1 VIGTNIPY
9 APAEFLDTAGRVV
22 GFDVDLMNAV
32 AEQMG
37 VRTAFRETEF
47 SAIIPSVSS
56 GTFDVGM
63 AAVTDTREREQV
75 VDMVTYYCGGTMWAR
90 SPESQVSPDDACG
103 RRVAV
108 QATTSQQTLDLPDKT
123 THAPPRASHRSKD
136 STRATPST
144 DKYRRSTRIGL
155 QYEADLPWR

>member
-63 AAVTDTREREQV
+63 AAVTDTRERE
-75 VDMVTYYCGGTMWAR
+75 
-90 SPESQVSPDDACG
+90 
-103 RRVAV
+103 
-108 QATTSQQTLDLPDKT
+108 
-123 THAPPRASHRSKD
+123 
-136 STRATPST
+136 
-144 DKYRRSTRIGL
+144 
-155 QYEADLPWR
+155 